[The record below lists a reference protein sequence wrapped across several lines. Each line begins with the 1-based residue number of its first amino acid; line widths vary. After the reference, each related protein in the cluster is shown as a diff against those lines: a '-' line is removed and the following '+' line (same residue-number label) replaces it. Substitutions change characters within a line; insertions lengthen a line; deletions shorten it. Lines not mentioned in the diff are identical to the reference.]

1 MADQDAP
8 TPSSPPTVLCLASYE
23 KGAAFLRQ
31 AKREGCRVLLLTASA
46 LEGAPWPREA
56 IDELVHMPD
65 LADAPQVILGV
76 SYLARRVHIDRIVP
90 LDDYDVETAAALRE
104 HLRLP
109 GSDSSTARLV
119 RDKLAMRVV
128 ARAQGIVEPD
138 FAPVFN
144 DDEVAAY
151 VARVPPPWVLKPRGE
166 VSTIGITRFNAA
178 DELWS
183 RLDELGNLRSFHLL
197 ERYVP
202 GTVYHVDSLVSEGR
216 IVFCETSQYGRP
228 PLDVYHEGG
237 ISTTR
242 LVARGSDD
250 DAALRA
256 VNQAAIKVLR
266 VVRGAVHL
274 ECIKGHDDG
283 RFYFLE
289 AANRVG
295 GASIADAVEA
305 ATGVN
310 LWAEWAR
317 MEAAQIPSLRDARG
331 KRQGYKAPKQRR
343 DYAGVIVSLARQEYP
358 DTAAYD
364 DPEIVMRMEKRHHV
378 GFVVAS
384 PDLARVETLLAEYAR
399 RFADDF
405 SAALPPQMGRPSH
418 D

>member
-1 MADQDAP
+1 
-8 TPSSPPTVLCLASYE
+8 
-23 KGAAFLRQ
+23 
-31 AKREGCRVLLLTASA
+31 
-46 LEGAPWPREA
+46 
-56 IDELVHMPD
+56 
-65 LADAPQVILGV
+65 
-76 SYLARRVHIDRIVP
+76 
-90 LDDYDVETAAALRE
+90 
-104 HLRLP
+104 
-109 GSDSSTARLV
+109 
-119 RDKLAMRVV
+119 
-128 ARAQGIVEPD
+128 
-138 FAPVFN
+138 
-144 DDEVAAY
+144 
-151 VARVPPPWVLKPRGE
+151 VLKPRSE
-166 VSTIGITRFNAA
+166 VSTIGITRLNAA

-183 RLDELGNLRSFHLL
+183 RLGELGDLRSFHLL

-202 GTVYHVDSLVSEGR
+202 GTVYHVDSLVSAGKV
-216 IVFCETSQYGRP
+216 VFCETSQYGRP

-250 DAALRA
+250 DMALRA
-256 VNQAAIKVLR
+256 VNRAAIKALR
-266 VVRGAVHL
+266 VLHGAVHL
-274 ECIKGHDDG
+274 ECIKGRDDG

-295 GASIADAVEA
+295 GANIADAVEA

-331 KRQGYKAPKQRR
+331 KGKGYRAPTQRH

-364 DPEIVMRMEKRHHV
+364 DSEIVTRMEKRHHV

-384 PDLARVETLLAEYAR
+384 PDPARVETLLADYAR

-405 SAALPPQMGRPSH
+405 SAALPPQMGRPAH
-418 D
+418 A